1 MRLWYRFCRSLC
13 HLTFLGFCRGRVFGV
28 RHVPL
33 SGPVLLVCNH
43 QSFLDPVLATLA
55 LRRECHYMARD
66 TLFCG
71 GPFERLIVSLN
82 AFPIRR
88 GSADVGAIRETLRRL
103 RQGALITVFP
113 EGTRTPDGRV
123 QEMEPGVVLLARRAR
138 APLVPTLILG
148 AFECWPRRARLP
160 RPHAVIVAYGQP
172 LVPAELSGRTDE
184 ECIALVRARIL
195 EMRARYERHPLMNRR
210 RWREARSEPRP

>member
-13 HLTFLGFCRGRVFGV
+13 HLAFLGYCRGRVFGAA
-28 RHVPL
+28 RVPL

-43 QSFLDPVLATLA
+43 QSYLDPVLATLA

-66 TLFCG
+66 TLFRG
-71 GPFERLIVSLN
+71 GLFERLIVSLN
-82 AFPIRR
+82 ALPIRR
-88 GSADVGAIRETLRRL
+88 SSADLSAIKETLRRL

-123 QEMEPGVVLLARRAR
+123 REMQPGVVLLARRAG

-148 AFECWPRRARLP
+148 AYECWPRQARLP
-160 RPHAVIVAYGQP
+160 RPHPVIVAYGQP
-172 LVPAELSGRTDE
+172 LTPTEIRERDDE
-184 ECIALVRARIL
+184 ECMRLVRARIL
-195 EMRARYERHPLMNRR
+195 EMMERYARHPLFRDR
-210 RWREARSEPRP
+210 PRLPRHSGR